1 MPGRYPR
8 TISEFAMSNRVV
20 FVLCSPCGKR
30 RRVALDV
37 LEAMFGPDFDLY
49 AGYAAL
55 GSELRCEHC
64 GKKHRTILFQD
75 QTQYP
80 PGPVSF
86 EDALNRA
93 LERRAYV
100 ALRDAG
106 KPQPVRGHGGGGGR
120 AG

>member
-8 TISEFAMSNRVV
+8 TISEFAQNNRHVW
-20 FVLCSPCGKR
+20 VLCSPCGR
-30 RRVALDV
+30 RRPVPTDV
-37 LEAMFGPDFDLY
+37 LDAMFGPDFDLY

-55 GSELRCEHC
+55 GSELRCDQC

-80 PGPVSF
+80 TGPVSF
-86 EDALNRA
+86 EDTLDRQ

-100 ALRDAG
+100 ALRDVG
-106 KPQPVRGHGGGGGR
+106 KPQAVRGAR
-120 AG
+120 RRR

>member
-8 TISEFAMSNRVV
+8 TISEFAVSNRFV

-30 RRVALDV
+30 RLVPLDV
-37 LEAMFGPDFDLY
+37 LDAMFGPDFDLY

-55 GSELRCEHC
+55 ESELRCEHC

-75 QTQYP
+75 QTRYP
-80 PGPVSF
+80 VGEVSF

-100 ALRDAG
+100 ALRDVG
-106 KPQPVRGHGGGGGR
+106 KPEAVKGPRR
-120 AG
+120 RR